1 MSVPTLNT
9 VSQHIA
15 KYPAFTVGGLRSL
28 IFNENSNGLAKS
40 GAVVRIGRKV
50 LIDENLF
57 FAWVQ
62 AQNKAA

>member
-15 KYPAFTVGGLRSL
+15 KHPGFTVGGLRSL

-40 GAVVRIGRKV
+40 GAIVRIGRKV
-50 LIDENLF
+50 LIDESKF
-57 FAWVQ
+57 FAWVA

>member
-28 IFNENSNGLAKS
+28 IFNEKSNGLAKS